1 MIRPNMATMLSYVA
15 TDAEIDQSL
24 LQELLNQAVNQSF
37 NRITVDGDT
46 STNDACILVATGE
59 SKIKLSKSHPSFS
72 FFYENLFE
80 RCGPDGR

>member
-1 MIRPNMATMLSYVA
+1 MQKLINHYWK
-15 TDAEIDQSL
+15 
-24 LQELLNQAVNQSF
+24 LLNQAVNQSF

-72 FFYENLFE
+72 FYENLFNYFV
-80 RCGPDGR
+80 